1 MILYAV
7 CGGVSDT
14 DSMFTVQRVI
24 AKRKCYSGVFTNRL
38 SATFVKLAVRCS
50 SIVMLSPPPLE
61 KSEECHLMRNGRCV
75 MYSHRRMKREREN
88 MWCIWK
94 DTFLIFVIVMKPGD
108 NFTRAEGDH
117 AIFVFSFHF
126 STRCAKFPLPLPD
139 VTTGWIER
147 RCSIV

>member
-75 MYSHRRMKREREN
+75 MYSHRRMKRERKN

-94 DTFLIFVIVMKPGD
+94 RHILNLCYCNKPRRQFHSHGRRSCY
-108 NFTRAEGDH
+108 FRVLVSFFHEVCKISI
-117 AIFVFSFHF
+117 AIALCHD
-126 STRCAKFPLPLPD
+126 RMD
-139 VTTGWIER
+139 
-147 RCSIV
+147 